1 MSFPVEEPVSIFF
14 GQRFEIDAARPE
26 LGCELYEIT
35 ETATKSVQSP
45 NNQSV
50 TFTQRFEASLKFR
63 PHSRLAASVFLV
75 DLSALRPLQSVALQI
90 QRLIVS

>member
-1 MSFPVEEPVSIFF
+1 MHIGSAFIIRSVSE
-14 GQRFEIDAARPE
+14 GLSDSRV
-26 LGCELYEIT
+26 YEIT